1 MSASRWRRYDGNKY
15 GELLKLRHPRRS
27 PVLGDHRLVKRR
39 TWPCSRPTISITR
52 RAEHHLAD
60 NRLLAHGLADIFV
73 GTNMSNDNDGID
85 IVVSFLA
92 PLVWAVAILWFLL
105 EIHWI
110 RVALERI
117 VKP

>member
-1 MSASRWRRYDGNKY
+1 
-15 GELLKLRHPRRS
+15 
-27 PVLGDHRLVKRR
+27 
-39 TWPCSRPTISITR
+39 
-52 RAEHHLAD
+52 
-60 NRLLAHGLADIFV
+60 
-73 GTNMSNDNDGID
+73 MSNDNDGID